1 MNSPQ
6 NVILSIDE
14 GTSGT
19 RAAVVGQ
26 DGQVHCL
33 EYHPLRVVSPR
44 HGVVEQDAN
53 EILTMTLAVCR
64 KTIAEAQSRNM
75 HIQALAIATQRS
87 TAVLWDRQSGQA
99 LVPAMVWQDARY
111 ARTLADKAGEWDR
124 PLLNHTGRPVGI
136 RSPYLW
142 AARHIADTPEIAA
155 AHRAGRLMF
164 GTIDSWLL
172 WHLTEERRCL
182 STPTNATSAGAYQ
195 LRDHRYYAPWLAE
208 LAFPSGLLPTLVD
221 DGEMLGTS
229 RKSVLGIAVPVLACM
244 GDQFAGA
251 VGLGCIA
258 RGQSLCM
265 HGTGSF
271 VDLLVGDRLPTLH
284 EAGESTL
291 VMTARRLHGKAHYSV
306 ETFVPTSGSALNWVC
321 ENLGWFDTPE
331 QISDLA
337 AQTASAGGVSFIPA
351 LTGLRVPVLQPQAR
365 ASLNGISISTTRAQ
379 IARAILEGIAHSV
392 AACIRANEQAT
403 GLSVSELVVGGG
415 MSNSDILMQIQA
427 DLSGIPVLRMA
438 ETARASLRGAA
449 FLAGS
454 GGLLWDSLHEACQT
468 VQVARRFMPSIDSE
482 CRRQQRTLW
491 ESRITQ
497 ELATAATSS
506 HNQE

>member
-142 AARHIADTPEIAA
+142 AARHIADTPAIAA

-195 LRDHRYYAPWLAE
+195 LRDHRYYARGWRNWLSRADCYRPWSMMVRCSAPRENRCSASLCRYWPAWAISLPAPSGWAASPAVNPCVCTAPAVLSICWLA
-208 LAFPSGLLPTLVD
+208 
-221 DGEMLGTS
+221 
-229 RKSVLGIAVPVLACM
+229 
-244 GDQFAGA
+244 
-251 VGLGCIA
+251 
-258 RGQSLCM
+258 
-265 HGTGSF
+265 TGSRHCTRP
-271 VDLLVGDRLPTLH
+271 VK
-284 EAGESTL
+284 
-291 VMTARRLHGKAHYSV
+291 AR
-306 ETFVPTSGSALNWVC
+306 W
-321 ENLGWFDTPE
+321 
-331 QISDLA
+331 
-337 AQTASAGGVSFIPA
+337 
-351 LTGLRVPVLQPQAR
+351 
-365 ASLNGISISTTRAQ
+365 
-379 IARAILEGIAHSV
+379 
-392 AACIRANEQAT
+392 
-403 GLSVSELVVGGG
+403 
-415 MSNSDILMQIQA
+415 
-427 DLSGIPVLRMA
+427 
-438 ETARASLRGAA
+438 
-449 FLAGS
+449 
-454 GGLLWDSLHEACQT
+454 
-468 VQVARRFMPSIDSE
+468 
-482 CRRQQRTLW
+482 
-491 ESRITQ
+491 
-497 ELATAATSS
+497 
-506 HNQE
+506 

>member
-142 AARHIADTPEIAA
+142 AARHIADTPAIAA

-379 IARAILEGIAHSV
+379 IARAILASG
-392 AACIRANEQAT
+392 
-403 GLSVSELVVGGG
+403 GLSAHLGERYGAEAHFVS
-415 MSNSDILMQIQA
+415 
-427 DLSGIPVLRMA
+427 DLIHANPALETPIIAGLPYTEA
-438 ETARASLRGAA
+438 EVIYAIRHE
-449 FLAGS
+449 LAGS
-454 GGLLWDSLHEACQT
+454 VDDILSRRLR
-468 VQVARRFMPSIDSE
+468 ARLMARDAS
-482 CRRQQRTLW
+482 
-491 ESRITQ
+491 
-497 ELATAATSS
+497 ATAADRVGELLQ
-506 HNQE
+506 QELNLAPAVVAQQIAAYRAAVKHEKSILMGSAE